1 MRKISVGAIAAAA
14 ALTVGGVALAG
25 GFQFRTTLTS
35 GEEVPPLGVVIIS
48 TAEGKVN
55 IKVDAKSSSATYNLR
70 ITEPIT
76 NVLQAHLHR
85 GAAGSN
91 GPIAVW
97 LYPSAP
103 PLSLIPG
110 VTEGRLA
117 RGEFGPS
124 NLCFSPTAP
133 YCVNGVGDW
142 DRFVADLESGNV
154 YANVHTVAYPG
165 GEIRGQVH
173 HNSGHD

>member
-1 MRKISVGAIAAAA
+1 M
-14 ALTVGGVALAG
+14 
-25 GFQFRTTLTS
+25 
-35 GEEVPPLGVVIIS
+35 S
-48 TAEGKVN
+48 TAAGKVN
-55 IKVDAKSSSATYNLR
+55 VKLDQEARTATYNLR

-103 PLSLIPG
+103 PASLIPG
-110 VTEGRLA
+110 VTEGALA
-117 RGEFGPS
+117 HGEFGPS
-124 NLCFSPTAP
+124 NLCYSPTAP
-133 YCVNGVGDW
+133 YCVNGVGNW
-142 DRFVADLESGNV
+142 DGFVTDLENGNI

-173 HNSGHD
+173 HNPDHG

>member
-1 MRKISVGAIAAAA
+1 MRKIIVGAIAAAA

-25 GFQFRTTLTS
+25 GFQFRTTLS
-35 GEEVPPLGVVIIS
+35 SAEEVPPAGVVIIS
-48 TAEGKVN
+48 TAEGKVK
-55 IKVDAKSSSATYNLR
+55 IKVDEKSRTAKYDLK
-70 ITEPIT
+70 ITEPIN

-85 GAAGSN
+85 GASGSN

-124 NLCFSPTAP
+124 NLCFSSTAP
-133 YCVNGVGDW
+133 YCTNGVGDW

-165 GEIRGQVH
+165 GEIRGQLH
-173 HNSGHD
+173 DHSGHG

>member
-1 MRKISVGAIAAAA
+1 MRKTIVSAIAAVAA
-14 ALTVGGVALAG
+14 VAVGSVVVAG
-25 GFQFRTTLTS
+25 GFQFRANLS
-35 GEEVPPLGVVIIS
+35 SAEEVPPPGVVIMS
-48 TAEGKVN
+48 TAAGKVN
-55 IKVDAKSSSATYNLR
+55 VKVDSETRTATYNLR

-85 GAAGSN
+85 GAAGTN

-103 PLSLIPG
+103 PASLIPG
-110 VTEGRLA
+110 VTEGALA
-117 RGEFGPS
+117 HGEFGPQ
-124 NLCFSPTAP
+124 NLCYSPTAP
-133 YCVNGVGDW
+133 YCVAGVGNW
-142 DRFVADLESGNV
+142 DAFVTDLENGMV

-173 HNSGHD
+173 HNTDND